1 MVGALAL
8 GFDSGR
14 AEQKKMVV
22 NISFTEEKLRI
33 KPDYKNIID
42 VPHPYSWNLQ
52 QKSYFTSS
60 WAVG

>member
-33 KPDYKNIID
+33 KADYKNIID
-42 VPHPYSWNLQ
+42 VPHFVNLFQ
-52 QKSYFTSS
+52 SPP
-60 WAVG
+60 WVLPD